1 MLKLSLHQPTE
12 PFWIDFP
19 KLGCR
24 IQVRPLTLAVNGA
37 IDSYV
42 RKRIAAVATEHIE
55 RKAAGA
61 PLDGLP
67 NWSDPDVVAG
77 HSRELMA
84 LAVARFG
91 IVAWEGVLDEQTDEP
106 LPVTPDAA
114 EAFARQV
121 GEDFVVRYQQGLAEL
136 AAEGNASGAGRNGA
150 SAPKATTAPAA
161 SQVH

>member
-1 MLKLSLHQPTE
+1 MKLSLNQPTE

-19 KLGCR
+19 VLGCR
-24 IQVRPLTLAVNGA
+24 VQVRPLTLAVNA
-37 IDSYV
+37 SIDSFV
-42 RKRIAAVATEHIE
+42 RKRIAAVATEYIE
-55 RKAAGA
+55 RQAAGA

-67 NWSDPDVVAG
+67 NWTDADVIAG
-77 HSRELMA
+77 HSRELMT
-84 LAVARFG
+84 LAMARFG
-91 IVAWEGVLDEQTDEP
+91 IVAWEGVLNEDSGEP
-106 LPVTPDAA
+106 WPVTPDTA

-150 SAPKATTAPAA
+150 SAPKATTAPDA